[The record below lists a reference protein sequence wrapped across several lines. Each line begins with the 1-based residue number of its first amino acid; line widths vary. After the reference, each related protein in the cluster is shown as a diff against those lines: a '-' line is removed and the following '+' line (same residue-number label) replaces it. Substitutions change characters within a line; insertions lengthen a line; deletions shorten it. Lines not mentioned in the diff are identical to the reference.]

1 MQDVVSFVGWFQQY
15 SVVLM
20 FVVFTG
26 LMVTV
31 FWPGRRD
38 RFERDAQIPLHD
50 DR

>member
-1 MQDVVSFVGWFQQY
+1 METFFATALWLQQY

-20 FVVFTG
+20 VLVFSG

-31 FWPGRRD
+31 FWPGRRE
-38 RFERDAQIPLHD
+38 RFERDAQIPLND

>member
-1 MQDVVSFVGWFQQY
+1 METFLSVALWLQQY
-15 SVVLM
+15 SVVGM
-20 FVVFTG
+20 FAVFTG

-31 FWPGRRD
+31 FWPGRRE

>member
-1 MQDVVSFVGWFQQY
+1 MEILYATALWLQQY

-20 FVVFTG
+20 LLVFSG

-31 FWPGRRD
+31 FWPGRRE
-38 RFERDAQIPLHD
+38 RFERDAQIPLND

>member
-1 MQDVVSFVGWFQQY
+1 METFIAAALWLQQY
-15 SVVLM
+15 TVVAMALI
-20 FVVFTG
+20 FTG

-31 FWPGRRD
+31 FWPGRRE

>member
-1 MQDVVSFVGWFQQY
+1 METFFATALWLQQY

-20 FVVFTG
+20 FTVFTA

-31 FWPGRRD
+31 FWPGRRE
-38 RFERDAQIPLHD
+38 RFERDAQIPLND